1 MRTGTPRRA
10 IKSMIAER
18 LVFVD
23 TSVLIYARDPIAGD
37 KHDSARRWLDRLTPG
52 DHMLLNLQVLNE
64 LTRWMLRSQKT
75 SIEVA
80 RDAIEMLR
88 EFGETS
94 ISSEDVDLAWDV
106 REKLGYQ
113 WFDCLL
119 IASAVNAGCSHFLSE
134 DMGHEARY
142 GSLTIINPF
151 RVDPD
156 AFLRAN

>member
-1 MRTGTPRRA
+1 MKTGTLRHA
-10 IKSMIAER
+10 IRFMIAER

-23 TSVLIYARDPIAGD
+23 TNVLIYARDPIAGD
-37 KHDSARRWLDRLTPG
+37 KHGRARLWLDRLAPG

-64 LTRWMLRSQKT
+64 LTRWMLRKEKA
-75 SIEVA
+75 SIAVA
-80 RDAIEMLR
+80 RDAVEMLR

-94 ISSEDVDLAWDV
+94 LSPEDVDLAWDV

-119 IASAVNAGCSHFLSE
+119 IASAANAGSTHFLSE
-134 DMGHEARY
+134 DMGHETRY

-156 AFLRAN
+156 AFLSKN